1 MSNAE
6 HSSIHRLLD
15 QAFDGAAMN
24 PELQDLKE
32 EIRSN
37 LLVRIA
43 ELGEQGLTAEQAS
56 RRAFEELG
64 DLDGVIAEF
73 ADADHGGPGGP
84 ASPVQS
90 FDPAA
95 AAAGH
100 LAAAALNKVAPRP
113 GFVLGILLLSMGALA
128 SLVLFVLAVS
138 GGGAAG
144 TAVLAAFAAALA
156 AGVATAWSLQQE
168 TSQNHPLP
176 RRRALGYGASAASAV
191 VGLALCALAASAG
204 AGMLAAGIFVVLGSA
219 VGFIWLGMSQ
229 TNRKKAW
236 VRAVARDYQA
246 QDRFTQDPV
255 AAARFGIYTA
265 VIWITAFAVFA
276 LLSLTVGFAWSWLA
290 LLAGL
295 VVFMLVLARMLF
307 PADGGR
313 AQHPGGAH
321 HTGSGRTKGE

>member
-1 MSNAE
+1 MSSAE
-6 HSSIHRLLD
+6 HTNIHRLLD

-24 PELQDLKE
+24 PELADLKE

-37 LLVRIA
+37 LLMRIA
-43 ELGEQGLTAEQAS
+43 ELGEQGLSPEEAS

-64 DLDGVIAEF
+64 DLHGIIAEF
-73 ADADHGGPGGP
+73 ADADHGGP
-84 ASPVQS
+84 SVLTTPVVVL
-90 FDPAA
+90 DPAA

-100 LAAAALNKVAPRP
+100 LAAAALNKVTPRP
-113 GFVLGILLLSMGALA
+113 GFVLGILLLTVAGLA
-128 SLVLFVLAVS
+128 SLVFLVLAVG

-144 TAVLAAFAAALA
+144 PAVLAALAVAVA
-156 AGVATAWSLQQE
+156 AGIGTAWSLRQE

-176 RRRALGYGASAASAV
+176 RRRALGYGASAAAAV
-191 VGLALCALAASAG
+191 VGLALCALAPGVG
-204 AGMLAAGIFVVLGSA
+204 AGMLGAGIFVVLGST

-236 VRAVARDYQA
+236 VRSVERDYLA

-265 VIWITAFAVFA
+265 VIWIVAFALFA
-276 LLSLTVGFAWSWLA
+276 GLSLTVGFAWSWLA

-295 VVFMLVLARMLF
+295 AVFLLVLARMLF
-307 PADGGR
+307 PAGDGR
-313 AQHPGGAH
+313 AHRPGSARG
-321 HTGSGRTKGE
+321 KGE